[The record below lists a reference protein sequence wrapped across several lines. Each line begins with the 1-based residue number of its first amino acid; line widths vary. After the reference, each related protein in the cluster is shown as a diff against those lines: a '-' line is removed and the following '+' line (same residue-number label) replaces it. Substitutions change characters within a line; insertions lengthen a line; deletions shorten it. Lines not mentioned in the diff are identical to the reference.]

1 MRIKWTLLVLF
12 VCLCTLFTTACD
24 QDMIENAEN
33 ETQEASDGEINDTPE
48 KIETN
53 AQGEEVSY
61 EDLKGRAITSRAE
74 GHFALS
80 ENFDLKLDLSKDWTL
95 VPDAEGKAYDIT
107 REGKVIGKIAKGSL
121 QSNEWNVV
129 KEYSNNVDQT
139 LLAKRIIEK
148 KGSGSNTEYRYRFE
162 YNYTAGKDTVL
173 INMCLDYLELDINSA
188 KLLYMSPKVCGA
200 STVRAGMLSDLKDS
214 NCLILGNSFI
224 SSSQIGSLLRN
235 MMAVNNKGCSF
246 NAVSRG
252 YATVSTYTSDASMMS
267 EIENG
272 TYDAVFICGFYSSA
286 EINKLPILENA
297 CKKSKTELIVFPAH
311 NEHQISINAAL
322 KKCPEVR
329 SLDWKGELDL
339 LIASGVNKWD
349 LCVNDQHLHSTPYA
363 GFIGAHMIYR
373 AIYGE
378 MPSINGM
385 SSININDVERIFGNY
400 LKTGGVSTKY
410 EIYKFS

>member
-1 MRIKWTLLVLF
+1 
-12 VCLCTLFTTACD
+12 
-24 QDMIENAEN
+24 
-33 ETQEASDGEINDTPE
+33 
-48 KIETN
+48 
-53 AQGEEVSY
+53 
-61 EDLKGRAITSRAE
+61 
-74 GHFALS
+74 
-80 ENFDLKLDLSKDWTL
+80 
-95 VPDAEGKAYDIT
+95 
-107 REGKVIGKIAKGSL
+107 
-121 QSNEWNVV
+121 
-129 KEYSNNVDQT
+129 
-139 LLAKRIIEK
+139 
-148 KGSGSNTEYRYRFE
+148 
-162 YNYTAGKDTVL
+162 
-173 INMCLDYLELDINSA
+173 
-188 KLLYMSPKVCGA
+188 
-200 STVRAGMLSDLKDS
+200 
-214 NCLILGNSFI
+214 
-224 SSSQIGSLLRN
+224 
-235 MMAVNNKGCSF
+235 
-246 NAVSRG
+246 
-252 YATVSTYTSDASMMS
+252 MMS